1 MSFIK
6 RTPKIVCAED
16 IAMAE
21 RLQAI
26 SCRGRLEATVYE
38 SWQLSEPLSSMR
50 RGRSTVR
57 A

>member
-1 MSFIK
+1 
-6 RTPKIVCAED
+6 
-16 IAMAE
+16 MAE